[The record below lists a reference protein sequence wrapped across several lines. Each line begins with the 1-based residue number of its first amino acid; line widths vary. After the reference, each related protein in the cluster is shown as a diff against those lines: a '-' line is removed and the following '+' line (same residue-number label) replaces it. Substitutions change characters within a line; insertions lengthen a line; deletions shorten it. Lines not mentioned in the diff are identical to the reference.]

1 MKKIL
6 TLVVLII
13 LVVGGA
19 FVFLNRDVSITLHN
33 NASETVTQIELSTNT
48 GGSYKVDG
56 IDKNESKTISV
67 KDIKGEGLV
76 KVNYTLK
83 TVATSTSFY
92 AESGYKLDLYISD
105 DGVKVDYNL

>member
-6 TLVVLII
+6 ILVILII
-13 LVVGGA
+13 SVIVVFA
-19 FVFLNRDVSITLHN
+19 FLNRDILITLHN
-33 NASETVTQIELSTNT
+33 NTSETVTQIELSTNT
-48 GGSYKVDG
+48 GWSHKVDE
-56 IDKNESKTISV
+56 IDKNVSKTISV

-105 DGVKVDYNL
+105 DGVSVDYNL